1 MMESRVPTG
10 MLPAPI
16 GTQSQGDFPSGHPA
30 CFLRLCIYKPHFAF
44 DILSLENIKAPQL
57 PSCMRMKVA
66 AVFILHRQIVI
77 LYFQHSRHKVC
88 STSSIYWDV
97 QIMVAPCSFNI
108 WIPSRILFLPYGPLA
123 DPSARKWVILNVTR
137 YYALI
142 LQNSTVS
149 LLQLQN
155 AKQWHPQFFHRPFH
169 PHTDSP
175 HVPFWHKPLPPE
187 AAPG

>member
-88 STSSIYWDV
+88 STSSIYSESTYPGAYC
-97 QIMVAPCSFNI
+97 APLRASGRSVSQKMGNFKRYTVLRPQSPKLHGFSSTTPKCQAMASAILPQAF
-108 WIPSRILFLPYGPLA
+108 PSPYGFTACAILA
-123 DPSARKWVILNVTR
+123 
-137 YYALI
+137 
-142 LQNSTVS
+142 
-149 LLQLQN
+149 
-155 AKQWHPQFFHRPFH
+155 
-169 PHTDSP
+169 
-175 HVPFWHKPLPPE
+175 
-187 AAPG
+187 

>member
-88 STSSIYWDV
+88 STSSIYSESTYPGAYC
-97 QIMVAPCSFNI
+97 APLRASGRSVSQKMGNFK
-108 WIPSRILFLPYGPLA
+108 RYAVLPRLC
-123 DPSARKWVILNVTR
+123 VILAN
-137 YYALI
+137 
-142 LQNSTVS
+142 LQS
-149 LLQLQN
+149 L
-155 AKQWHPQFFHRPFH
+155 P
-169 PHTDSP
+169 
-175 HVPFWHKPLPPE
+175 
-187 AAPG
+187 